1 MNLRH
6 KTLLLT
12 TLPLLGLMVILFG
25 SFSAILQRSYGRL
38 EQQDAQRNLQRVDE
52 VLAGDLA
59 QLQSLTEDWAAWN
72 DTYTFIK
79 DGDSAYVESNLS
91 KYALESLQLNLVA
104 FVDPEGRIVYGTH
117 YNQETRAFSP
127 ISPDLVQQLTPASP
141 LMRFAHLADH
151 HQGLMVID
159 GQLMLVVV
167 EPILRSDATGPA
179 RGALLMGRY
188 LSPAVVES
196 LALRTRLDLH
206 LYPISEPAIAKNGLP
221 AGLQPVVAM
230 LEDTPDRTPFPTL
243 VQPQSADILAGY
255 TLWADLY
262 GQPQALLEVKLPRD
276 IYYQG
281 QVSRHYLGWSLLG
294 SCLVFTGGML
304 LLLDRVILRRLLG
317 LSQQVQH
324 IGRSNDLSQRVSVPG
339 TDELNH
345 LGHQINDMLGE
356 LQISREKLTAEQQ
369 KAEQLLLNILPA
381 AIAGEL
387 MQTKASVP
395 QHFDEVT
402 ILFADIVGFTS
413 LSNRLSPIRLVD
425 MLNQIFSAFDSLAE
439 QLGLEKIKTIGDAYM
454 VAAGLPT
461 PKEDHAEA
469 IAEMALAMQ
478 QVTASFQA
486 ELGEPIEIR
495 IGINTG
501 VVVAGVIGTKKFI
514 YDLWGDAV
522 NVASRMES
530 SSEPG
535 QIQVTAA
542 TYERLKDHYRL
553 EKRGCIAIKGRGE
566 METYWLRGHRP
577 EALFCQLRAV
587 GSASSSGRLR

>member
-12 TLPLLGLMVILFG
+12 TLPLFGLIVLLFG

-59 QLQSLTEDWAAWN
+59 QLQRLTQDWAAWN
-72 DTYTFIK
+72 DTYDFVQGGNPDYTQ
-79 DGDSAYVESNLS
+79 SNLS

-104 FVDPEGRIVYGTH
+104 VVNREGTIVYGTS
-117 YNQETRAFSP
+117 YDLEARAFSSLP
-127 ISPDLVQQLTPASP
+127 TDLASQLTPASP
-141 LMRFAHLADH
+141 LMQFEHIASH
-151 HQGLMVID
+151 HQGLMTVD
-159 GQLMLVVV
+159 GKLMVVVV

-179 RGALLMGRY
+179 QGALLMGRY
-188 LSPAVVES
+188 LSPNVVES
-196 LALRTRLDLH
+196 LALRTRLDLR
-206 LYPISEPAIAKNGLP
+206 LYSVAEDAPPENELP
-221 AGLQPVVAM
+221 EALQPILAT
-230 LEDTPDRTPFPTL
+230 LKDSPNLTSFPTL
-243 VQPQSADILAGY
+243 VRPQTADTLTGY
-255 TLWADLY
+255 AIWPNVY
-262 GQPQALLEVKLPRD
+262 GAPQALIEVKLPRD

-324 IGRSNDLSQRVSVPG
+324 IGRSNDLTQRVSVQG
-339 TDELNH
+339 TDELSH

-356 LQISREKLTAEQQ
+356 LQISSEKLAVEQQ

-413 LSNRLSPIRLVD
+413 LSKRLSPIRLVD
-425 MLNQIFSAFDSLAE
+425 LLNQIFSAFDSLAE

-454 VAAGLPT
+454 VAAGLPS
-461 PKEDHAEA
+461 PRDDHAEA

-478 QVTASFQA
+478 QVIASFQV
-486 ELGEPIEIR
+486 ESGEPLEIR

-514 YDLWGDAV
+514 YDL
-522 NVASRMES
+522 
-530 SSEPG
+530 
-535 QIQVTAA
+535 
-542 TYERLKDHYRL
+542 
-553 EKRGCIAIKGRGE
+553 
-566 METYWLRGHRP
+566 
-577 EALFCQLRAV
+577 
-587 GSASSSGRLR
+587 

>member
-1 MNLRH
+1 MNLRQ

-12 TLPLLGLMVILFG
+12 TLPLLGLMMILYG
-25 SFSAILQRSYGRL
+25 SFSLILQRSYNRI

-59 QLQSLTEDWAAWN
+59 QIQSLTEDWAAWN
-72 DTYTFIK
+72 DTYAFIQ
-79 DGDSAYVESNLS
+79 DGNADYIESNLS
-91 KYALESLQLNLVA
+91 KYAFESLQINVVA
-104 FVDPEGRIVYGTH
+104 FINSDGKILYGTG
-117 YNQETRAFSP
+117 YDLNDRAFVPLPAS
-127 ISPDLVQQLTPASP
+127 LTQQLTPTSP
-141 LMRFAHLADH
+141 LMQFEHLASH
-151 HQGLMVID
+151 HQGLMTVN
-159 GQLMLVVV
+159 GHLMLVVV
-167 EPILRSDATGPA
+167 EPILRSDATGPS
-179 RGALLMGRY
+179 RGALLMGRT
-188 LSPAVVES
+188 LSSGIVDS
-196 LALRTRLDLH
+196 LAERTRLTLQIHPLGQGVPPELRPVLTALADTA
-206 LYPISEPAIAKNGLP
+206 EPDSLP
-221 AGLQPVVAM
+221 TALIRPQDA
-230 LEDTPDRTPFPTL
+230 ETL
-243 VQPQSADILAGY
+243 TGY
-255 TLWADLY
+255 TLWPDIY

-276 IYYQG
+276 IYQQG
-281 QVSRHYLGWSLLG
+281 LISRHYLGWSLLG
-294 SCLVFTGGML
+294 SCLAFTGGML
-304 LLLDRVILRRLLG
+304 LLLDRVILRRLLA

-324 IGRSNDLSQRVSVPG
+324 IGRSSDLTQRVPIQG
-339 TDELNH
+339 NDELSY
-345 LGHQINDMLGE
+345 LGNQINDMLGE
-356 LQISREKLTAEQQ
+356 LQISNEKVAQEQQ

-387 MQTKASVP
+387 MQTKASIP

-413 LSNRLSPIRLVD
+413 LSHHLSPIKLVD
-425 MLNQIFSAFDSLAE
+425 LLNQIFSAFDSLAE
-439 QLGLEKIKTIGDAYM
+439 QLDLEKIKTIGDAYM

-461 PKEDHAEA
+461 PRGDHAEA

-486 ELGEPIEIR
+486 ESGEPLEIR

-522 NVASRMES
+522 NVASRMEA

-542 TYERLKDHYRL
+542 TYERLKDSYRF
-553 EKRGCIAIKGRGE
+553 ERRGSIAVKGRGE

-577 EALFCQLRAV
+577 EALFCALRRGGIQPTAV
-587 GSASSSGRLR
+587 YPGND

>member
-1 MNLRH
+1 MNLRQ

-12 TLPLLGLMVILFG
+12 TLPLLGLMMILYG
-25 SFSAILQRSYGRL
+25 SFSLILQRSYDRL

-59 QLQSLTEDWAAWN
+59 QLQSLTEDWAAW
-72 DTYTFIK
+72 DHTYAFIQ
-79 DGDSAYVESNLS
+79 DGNPDYLESNLS
-91 KYALESLQLNLVA
+91 KYALERLQLNAIA
-104 FVDPEGRIVYGTH
+104 FVNPDGEIVYGTG
-117 YNQETRAFSP
+117 Y
-127 ISPDLVQQLTPASP
+127 DLDSRSFLPLPPSLAQQLTPSSP
-141 LMRFAHLADH
+141 LMQFEHLAAH
-151 HQGLMVID
+151 HQGIITVD

-167 EPILRSDATGPA
+167 EPILRSDATGPFI
-179 RGALLMGRY
+179 GALLMGRT
-188 LSPAVVES
+188 LSASVVES
-196 LALRTRLDLH
+196 LAQRTRLDLQLH
-206 LYPISEPAIAKNGLP
+206 PLSQSDLP
-221 AGLQPVVAM
+221 ESLQPA
-230 LEDTPDRTPFPTL
+230 LSLLGNDIAPPTL
-243 VQPQSADILAGY
+243 VRPQNADTLKAY
-255 TLWADLY
+255 TLWLDIFGA
-262 GQPQALLEVKLPRD
+262 PQALLEVSLPRD
-276 IYYQG
+276 IYRQG
-281 QVSRHYLGWSLLG
+281 LISRYYLGWSLLG
-294 SCLVFTGGML
+294 SCIVFTSGML

-324 IGRSNDLSQRVSVPG
+324 IGRSNDLTERVQVQG
-339 TDELNH
+339 NDELSQ
-345 LGHQINDMLGE
+345 LGYQINDMLGE
-356 LQISREKLTAEQQ
+356 LQISNQKLAQEQQ

-381 AIAGEL
+381 PIAGEL
-387 MQTKASVP
+387 MQTKASIP

-413 LSNRLSPIRLVD
+413 LSHHLSPIKLVD
-425 MLNQIFSAFDSLAE
+425 LLNQIFSAFDSLAE
-439 QLGLEKIKTIGDAYM
+439 QLDLEKIKTIGDAYM

-461 PKEDHAEA
+461 PRGDHAEA

-486 ELGEPIEIR
+486 ESGEPLEIR

-522 NVASRMES
+522 NVASRMEA

-542 TYERLKDHYRL
+542 TYERLKDSYRF
-553 EKRGCIAIKGRGE
+553 ERRGSIAIKGRGE

-577 EALFCQLRAV
+577 EALFCALRRGDVQPTA
-587 GSASSSGRLR
+587 R

>member
-1 MNLRH
+1 
-6 KTLLLT
+6 
-12 TLPLLGLMVILFG
+12 
-25 SFSAILQRSYGRL
+25 
-38 EQQDAQRNLQRVDE
+38 
-52 VLAGDLA
+52 
-59 QLQSLTEDWAAWN
+59 
-72 DTYTFIK
+72 
-79 DGDSAYVESNLS
+79 
-91 KYALESLQLNLVA
+91 
-104 FVDPEGRIVYGTH
+104 
-117 YNQETRAFSP
+117 
-127 ISPDLVQQLTPASP
+127 
-141 LMRFAHLADH
+141 
-151 HQGLMVID
+151 
-159 GQLMLVVV
+159 
-167 EPILRSDATGPA
+167 
-179 RGALLMGRY
+179 MGRY

-196 LALRTRLDLH
+196 LALRTRLDLR
-206 LYPISEPAIAKNGLP
+206 LYPVAEASPSESELP
-221 AGLQPVVAM
+221 EALRPILAT
-230 LEDTPDRTPFPTL
+230 LNSSTDLANFPTL
-243 VQPQSADILAGY
+243 VRIQSADTLAGY
-255 TLWADLY
+255 ALWPNVY

-317 LSQQVQH
+317 LSQQVQQ
-324 IGRSNDLSQRVSVPG
+324 IGRSNDLTQRVAVPG
-339 TDELNH
+339 TDELSH
-345 LGHQINDMLGE
+345 LGQQINDMLGE
-356 LQISREKLTAEQQ
+356 LQVSNEKLTAEQQ

-425 MLNQIFSAFDSLAE
+425 LLNQIFSAFDSLAE

-486 ELGEPIEIR
+486 ESGEPIEIR

-542 TYERLKDHYRL
+542 TYDRLKDHYRL
-553 EKRGCIAIKGRGE
+553 EKRGCISIKGRGE

-577 EALFCQLRAV
+577 EALFCPLRAMGNSV
-587 GSASSSGRLR
+587 GPGL